1 MTEPAAAGPVAP
13 GQGRSLAPP
22 PDSVRARIPAGVPV
36 YVGGERYEGAYP
48 PLAPEAARGRMLRVT
63 EVGEEILARRCAEAT
78 VFGTPGLAR
87 LVADMFLTM
96 YLAEGAELAANQVG
110 VDLRLFVYDCF
121 DDEGARHVG
130 HVLNPVIDEAA
141 SGRALVEDVEGCL
154 SVPGARHGLARA
166 DRTVLRGVDRDG
178 RPVTI
183 EGTGYFARCLQ
194 HETDHLN
201 GMVYVDRLGKR
212 ARRAVLADMAGA
224 RDTVHAE
231 RRARAAAMG
240 VEDLSGLSGER

>member
-1 MTEPAAAGPVAP
+1 MTEPAAAPA
-13 GQGRSLAPP
+13 RSLAPP

-36 YVGGERYEGAYP
+36 YVLGERYEGEYP

-63 EVGEEILARRCAEAT
+63 EVGEEVLARRCAEAT
-78 VFGTPGLAR
+78 EFGTPGLAR
-87 LVADMFLTM
+87 LIDDMFLTM
-96 YLAEGAELAANQVG
+96 YLSEGAGLAANQVG

-141 SGRALVEDVEGCL
+141 SGRTLIDDVEGCL
-154 SVPGARHGLARA
+154 SVPGAQHELARA
-166 DRTVLRGVDRDG
+166 DRTVVHGVDRQG

-183 EGTGYFARCLQ
+183 EGSGYFARCLQ

-201 GMVYVDRLGKR
+201 GMVYVDRLAQR
-212 ARRAVLADMAGA
+212 ARRAVLTDMAEA
-224 RDTVHAE
+224 RGTVLAE

-240 VEDLSGLSGER
+240 VEDLSEER